1 MFSLFRE
8 LRRTYES
15 SKSLEIIYSTSMPS
29 LVSTCDLI
37 TENKMENWLQ
47 PLHKT
52 CYLQNSFLIQHPSPI
67 VRSPETLTWFLL
79 FPTPITPGFKVSLPS
94 FPSIQNLPISRDDC
108 SWNMRHVPFW
118 PIIHPIVRVHVTYLH
133 RFRNLT
139 QHGIVSVCAS
149 NWHQERLSFTFMLLQ
164 TMSPQRWIT
173 QVSSCQPAHMLFPTC
188 VCIVRCF
195 ALVGSFFAFSS
206 TTDDPVRDAL
216 PVTVSLPE
224 SCADKAILPA
234 TVLLPKRVRRT

>member
-1 MFSLFRE
+1 M
-8 LRRTYES
+8 
-15 SKSLEIIYSTSMPS
+15 
-29 LVSTCDLI
+29 
-37 TENKMENWLQ
+37 
-47 PLHKT
+47 
-52 CYLQNSFLIQHPSPI
+52 

-149 NWHQERLSFTFMLLQ
+149 NWHQKRLSFTFMLLQ
-164 TMSPQRWIT
+164 TMSPQRWI
-173 QVSSCQPAHMLFPTC
+173 VYISGRQPTLMLLPPRVRIVRSLSLIEALLTFPT
-188 VCIVRCF
+188 
-195 ALVGSFFAFSS
+195 G
-206 TTDDPVRDAL
+206 
-216 PVTVSLPE
+216 TVNPIGNPLRITISL
-224 SCADKAILPA
+224 A
-234 TVLLPKRVRRT
+234 